1 FASSVSVKP
10 NSNIEKP
17 FTITVDSSLPQGVYT
32 GNVYVKEQGKTEEIR
47 IPFTFSIDPKE
58 YKRID
63 GLEIVNSTFSPNND
77 QILDD

>member
-1 FASSVSVKP
+1 SSKKKNFSTRIELLDTKTKVQTSFASSVSVKP

-47 IPFTFSIDPKE
+47 I
-58 YKRID
+58 
-63 GLEIVNSTFSPNND
+63 
-77 QILDD
+77 